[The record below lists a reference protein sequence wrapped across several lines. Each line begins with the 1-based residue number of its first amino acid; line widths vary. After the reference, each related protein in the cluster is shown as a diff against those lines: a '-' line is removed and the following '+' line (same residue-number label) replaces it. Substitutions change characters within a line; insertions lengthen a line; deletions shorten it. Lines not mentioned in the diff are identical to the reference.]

1 MAETRSK
8 YWATIVYP
16 DSVVSGW
23 LSILQSMGL
32 QAVVSPLHDKDV
44 YEYTDEQKGFKKGDF
59 KKPHYH
65 VVFLFDSLK
74 AGAQVKEITDKI
86 KSVGQLK
93 VLSISGTIRYLTH
106 KDCKDKFQYD
116 EKDLIVIGGADL
128 DKYNKTESEKD
139 SDLNKEFFS
148 ITNLCAEYQL
158 FEFCDLVDF
167 LLCNEYYEQFKI
179 VRSNSYFWA
188 QYLKSKQYALK
199 RQYEDKRKLCEIEEL

>member
-32 QAVVSPLHDKDV
+32 QAVVSPLHDCDV
-44 YEYTDEQKGFKKGDF
+44 YEYTDEQKGFKKGDL

-74 AGAQVKEITDKI
+74 AVAQVKEITDKI

-106 KDCKDKFQYD
+106 KDCKDKHQYD

-139 SDLNKEFFS
+139 LDLNKDFFG
-148 ITNLCAEYQL
+148 ITNLCTEFQL
-158 FEFCDLVDF
+158 YEFSDLVDF
-167 LLCNEYYEQFKI
+167 LLCNEYYEQFKL
-179 VRSNSYFWA
+179 VRTNSYFWA
-188 QYLKSKQYALK
+188 QYLKSKQYAIK
-199 RQYEDKRKLCEIEEL
+199 RQNEDPRNFGEVK